1 MAVLGKNYCCCTR
14 CSRGIFGNS
23 IYTSEHPYFR
33 KINSAKQVLMK
44 GCRDEQMLTFLKESH
59 ERGLFNLLRATGRNA
74 GLWEGG
80 WEQRPTSASERD
92 LVLWLRSCPYFHM
105 ACDTNSRTWIWPVME
120 VIGPQQG

>member
-1 MAVLGKNYCCCTR
+1 
-14 CSRGIFGNS
+14 
-23 IYTSEHPYFR
+23 
-33 KINSAKQVLMK
+33 MK